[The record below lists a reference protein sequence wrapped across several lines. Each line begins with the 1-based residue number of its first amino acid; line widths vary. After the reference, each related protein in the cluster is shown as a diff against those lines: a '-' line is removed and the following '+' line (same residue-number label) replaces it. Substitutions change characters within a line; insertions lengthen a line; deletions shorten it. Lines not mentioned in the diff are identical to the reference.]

1 MEAFKIL
8 KRIAF
13 YLLFIV
19 VSTLFYREMICFSL
33 FAYTEAWESFTF
45 DLLAK
50 DVFLPLL
57 YATLSFGIA
66 LIAQFLLIG
75 RPKEVETT
83 IYPWTLII
91 YFGVGAI
98 ATVIILAIG
107 LTKIPSEPVN
117 KDPLFLI
124 VPIVITLLF
133 TLSEVLW
140 GFLYFLKNKK
150 KEKIQ
155 ENIENEQKRKKEKE
169 DAQVSLTKED

>member
-19 VSTLFYREMICFSL
+19 ASTLFYREMICFSL
-33 FAYTEAWESFTF
+33 FAYTEAWETFTF

-66 LIAQFLLIG
+66 LIVQFLLIG
-75 RPKEVETT
+75 KPKEIETT
-83 IYPWTLII
+83 IYPWTLMI

-98 ATVIILAIG
+98 MAVIILAIG

-124 VPIVITLLF
+124 VPIVIVLLF

-150 KEKIQ
+150 KEKLKEDLEEKQ
-155 ENIENEQKRKKEKE
+155 EKEKE
-169 DAQVSLTKED
+169 KEEAQVSLTKED

>member
-1 MEAFKIL
+1 MEALKIL

-19 VSTLFYREMICFSL
+19 ASTLFYREMICFSL
-33 FAYTEAWESFTF
+33 FAYTEAWETFTF

-75 RPKEVETT
+75 KPKEIETT
-83 IYPWTLII
+83 IYPWTLMI

-98 ATVIILAIG
+98 MAVIILAIG

-124 VPIVITLLF
+124 VPIVIVLLF

-150 KEKIQ
+150 KEKLKEDLEEKQ
-155 ENIENEQKRKKEKE
+155 EKEKE
-169 DAQVSLTKED
+169 KEEAQVSLTKED

>member
-1 MEAFKIL
+1 MEALKIL

-19 VSTLFYREMICFSL
+19 ASTLFYREMICFSL
-33 FAYTEAWESFTF
+33 FAYTEAWETFTF

-75 RPKEVETT
+75 KPKEIETT
-83 IYPWTLII
+83 IYPWTLMI

-98 ATVIILAIG
+98 MAVIILAIG

-124 VPIVITLLF
+124 VPIVIVLLF

-150 KEKIQ
+150 KEKLQ
-155 ENIENEQKRKKEKE
+155 EDLKKEEEKEKE
-169 DAQVSLTKED
+169 KEEAQVSLTKED

>member
-19 VSTLFYREMICFSL
+19 ASTLFYREMICFSL
-33 FAYTEAWESFTF
+33 FAYTEAWETFTF

-75 RPKEVETT
+75 KPKEIETT
-83 IYPWTLII
+83 IYPWTLMI

-98 ATVIILAIG
+98 MAVIILAIG

-124 VPIVITLLF
+124 VPIVIVLLF

-150 KEKIQ
+150 KEKLQ
-155 ENIENEQKRKKEKE
+155 EDLKKEEEKEKE
-169 DAQVSLTKED
+169 KEEAQVSLTKED

>member
-19 VSTLFYREMICFSL
+19 ASTLFYREMICFSL
-33 FAYTEAWESFTF
+33 FAYTEAWETFTF

-75 RPKEVETT
+75 KPKEIETT
-83 IYPWTLII
+83 IYPWTLMI

-98 ATVIILAIG
+98 MAVIILAIG

-124 VPIVITLLF
+124 VPIVIVLLF

-150 KEKIQ
+150 KEKLKEDLEEKQ
-155 ENIENEQKRKKEKE
+155 EKEKE
-169 DAQVSLTKED
+169 KEEAQVSLTKED